1 MGGTH
6 KLLPLAE
13 VKAGMVLSDA
23 LCTATGTV
31 LLPAGTVL
39 NDIMLQSLHR
49 HKLDAVPIL
58 FELKTM
64 SAHDLAERE
73 KRLKYLF
80 RKHDLA
86 ATDHAGGLLHTLL
99 HTYRQQ
105 EDV

>member
-1 MGGTH
+1 MAGTH

-13 VKAGMVLSDA
+13 VCPGMVLSDA
-23 LCTATGTV
+23 ICTATGTV

-39 NDIMLQSLHR
+39 NESMLQSLHR
-49 HKLDAVPIL
+49 HKLDLIPVL
-58 FELKTM
+58 FEVKAL
-64 SAHDLAERE
+64 SAGDQAERE

-86 ATDHAGGLLHTLL
+86 ATDSAGGLLSALL

-105 EDV
+105 EEA